1 MHGGNGGPLPTMTVV
16 DAMATR
22 WYLDGRDPTH
32 DADESTIE
40 LTYTANADAASPDSP
55 RNIVADCFG
64 DLRTQLA
71 EGRSAV
77 IALER
82 QHERLRRAS
91 PQTRQA
97 FEQQLL
103 DALAAGELSQRLE
116 LFKVALALYAWS
128 DTDRLLSLGASGRWA
143 LRVRSE
149 EAAMLTARQHLP
161 PQARALLGLLEAGG
175 NETLPELASRYW
187 PRLHQLI
194 LAHPAYFS
202 LCVDA
207 SKIATWEQVY
217 LASAQ
222 RRPAWSDGP
231 MSLLWADRSRRSA
244 WIDRHRDAWLP
255 AGSALA
261 IFACMLVALIL
272 PHEGIVSAR
281 TRVPLPSPGLVL
293 VLPEQT
299 SASRETCAYIDL
311 LIHQP
316 SWQIPG
322 STEQRQRFG
331 DTIRHCLEHSFW
343 SARAHPDRILDALGI
358 AEGGHS

>member
-1 MHGGNGGPLPTMTVV
+1 MREGNGGPLPTTTVV

-22 WYLDGRDPTH
+22 WYLDGLDPAN
-32 DADESTIE
+32 DADESTTG
-40 LTYTANADAASPDSP
+40 LTYRANVDAASPDSP
-55 RNIVADCFG
+55 RDIAADCFS
-64 DLRTQLA
+64 DLRAELA

-77 IALER
+77 VALER
-82 QHERLRRAS
+82 QHERLRRTSA
-91 PQTRQA
+91 QMRQA
-97 FEQQLL
+97 FEQRLL
-103 DALAAGELSQRLE
+103 DALAAGDLPQRLE

-128 DTDRLLSLGASGRWA
+128 DTDRLLLLGTSGQWA

-149 EAAMLTARQHLP
+149 EAAVLTARQHLP
-161 PQARALLGLLEAGG
+161 PQARALLGLLEADG

-207 SKIATWEQVY
+207 TKIHAWEQVY
-217 LASAQ
+217 QASAQ

-231 MSLLWADRSRRSA
+231 MSVLWADRSRHSA
-244 WIDRHRDAWLP
+244 WVDRHRDAWLP

-261 IFACMLVALIL
+261 ILACMLVALIL
-272 PHEGIVSAR
+272 PREGTVSAKMR
-281 TRVPLPSPGLVL
+281 MPQPSPGLVL

-299 SASRETCAYIDL
+299 SISSETCAYIDL

-316 SWQIPG
+316 TWQIPG
-322 STEQRQRFG
+322 SAEQRHRFG

-343 SARAHPDRILDALGI
+343 SAHAHPDRILDALGI
-358 AEGGHS
+358 VERGRS